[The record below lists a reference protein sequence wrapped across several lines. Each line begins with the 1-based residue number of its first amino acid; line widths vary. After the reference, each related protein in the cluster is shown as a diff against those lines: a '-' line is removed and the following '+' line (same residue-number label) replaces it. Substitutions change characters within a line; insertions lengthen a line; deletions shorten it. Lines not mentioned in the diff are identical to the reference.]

1 MPEGVGCRLSEA
13 SRRLRQRYP
22 RVCRRG
28 RTAGKPA
35 DHLPSLRGG
44 RGCYAGAMSRE
55 LRTYTFTAAVE
66 PADEGMWHAYCP
78 TLLAYGAATWG
89 TTREEALAHI
99 GEMAGMIV
107 ERLVEEGAPIPV
119 APDDQEPTAGER
131 IVVTVCAPLEDAPY
145 PA

>member
-1 MPEGVGCRLSEA
+1 MLCWRHEPGTPHLYLHA
-13 SRRLRQRYP
+13 RRRAG
-22 RVCRRG
+22 RRG
-28 RTAGKPA
+28 NVARLLPHPAGLRRR
-35 DHLPSLRGG
+35 HLGHHARGG
-44 RGCYAGAMSRE
+44 
-55 LRTYTFTAAVE
+55 
-66 PADEGMWHAYCP
+66 
-78 TLLAYGAATWG
+78 
-89 TTREEALAHI
+89 LAHI